1 MLGISTSNLGNV
13 VVLCL
18 RGKIILGETVALRN
32 AVACQIEAS
41 VIVLDLARVTAID
54 AHGLGVLLKLRGEAE
69 ANGIEFRLVNVHRL
83 VRRILEIT
91 QLDSVFDIATERD
104 DWSRTSGRGFSLPP
118 GLAACA

>member
-32 AVACQIEAS
+32 AVSSKMDAS
-41 VIVLDLARVTAID
+41 VIVLDFARVMAID
-54 AHGLGVLLKLRGEAE
+54 GHSLGILLELRGQAE
-69 ANGIEFRLVNVHRL
+69 ANGIEFRLVNVQPL

-91 QLDSVFDIATERD
+91 RLDSVFDICTE
-104 DWSRTSGRGFSLPP
+104 W
-118 GLAACA
+118 